1 MTTYDHI
8 GRGYDWGMWPLERL
22 ALRRLRR
29 RLFSHAYGRVLE
41 LGVGTGVNLPFYS
54 PSVRLAA
61 MDASAAMLARAGARP
76 TRAARLGMVQAD
88 VEALPLTDASF
99 ERVYASLLFCSVADP
114 AAALAEVRRVLRP
127 GGWLVLLEH
136 VRGAGGPMR
145 WLTDALAAPWLRLS
159 KSCHLD
165 RETGAAVAAA
175 GFRVVCASRHVAGI
189 VEVILARRP
198 EE

>member
-1 MTTYDHI
+1 MTPYDQI

-41 LGVGTGVNLPFYS
+41 LGVGTGVNLPLYS
-54 PSVRLAA
+54 PSVRLLA
-61 MDASAAMLARAGARP
+61 MDASATMLTRASVRP
-76 TRAARLGMVQAD
+76 TQATRLGTVQAD
-88 VEALPLTDASF
+88 VEALPLADASF

-127 GGWLVLLEH
+127 GGWLVLMEH
-136 VRGAGGPMR
+136 VRGDHGPMR
-145 WLTDALAAPWLRLS
+145 WLTDRLAAPWLRLS
-159 KSCHLD
+159 HSCHLD

-175 GFRVVCASRHVAGI
+175 GFRVVCASRHVGGI
-189 VEVILARRP
+189 VEVIMARRP
-198 EE
+198 ED